1 MKNNTVKTFIFFIV
15 CGVVLLSLVEPSP
28 TLAQRQAQSVGALRI
43 TANTLE
49 ISPQRWVA
57 SGGRPQARSVDGRY
71 DIQADKIVVELNPK
85 ATQRQDQVASASATG
100 SVTVKVRLPDRS
112 ADVRATRAV
121 YNASSDTLVFEGAV
135 NAVLTDPQFE
145 EPTRLNAQK
154 VTMWLSAGPAD
165 TQIKVEGG
173 PAVLEVT
180 PKEEKKN

>member
-1 MKNNTVKTFIFFIV
+1 MKTITKLKFLWIAF
-15 CGVVLLSLVEPSP
+15 GVALLALPQSSP
-28 TLAQRQAQSVGALRI
+28 TLAQRQAQSIGALRI

-57 SGGRPQARSVDGRY
+57 SGGRPQARSLDGRY
-71 DIQADKIVVELNPK
+71 EIQADRIVVELNQK

-112 ADVRATRAV
+112 ADVRASKAT
-121 YNASSDTLVFEGAV
+121 YNATNDTLVFEGAV
-135 NAVLTDPQFE
+135 NATLTDPQFE

-154 VTMWLSAGPAD
+154 VTMWLSAGPTD

-180 PKEEKKN
+180 PKEEKKD